1 MKKLL
6 ELKKLEKLVR
16 LKLLGIKLPEN
27 ALVCYHSHYDIP
39 TFSIYINAE
48 APVNVLHTDTCT
60 YFIDNSIDE
69 QIADEIISQI
79 ERIEL

>member
-6 ELKKLEKLVR
+6 ELKKLEKLLG
-16 LKLLGIKLPEN
+16 LKLIGIKLPEN

-39 TFSIYINAE
+39 TFSIYLNAE
-48 APVNVLHTDTCT
+48 APVHVLHTDTFS
-60 YFIDNSIDE
+60 YYIDNTIDE